1 VLDDPEFYSSHETPG
16 YLAIKALQDRLKEER
31 RAFLR

>member
-31 RAFLR
+31 KAFLR